1 MKKKH
6 LFGTALL
13 LGSLMTPA
21 VLQTAA
27 VVQADEFYQYQSTA
41 QAADITNW
49 IASSPEQIKQNMQ
62 NQNIRVDQS
71 GTVVDSGQDGQIYV
85 IQWGDTLWGISQA
98 TGISIAKLAY
108 DNNIQNV
115 DLIYA
120 GDTLILKRDGQ
131 VPVDYKYNGH
141 GQHCAMTKVVINN
154 YIHNG
159 DNITV
164 VDNSTNLNLTNIEN
178 TTFKEVNQSRVEYK
192 PEIKVEDAP
201 SWKQPAVQDL
211 DADKDADGGSTM
223 SKLFD
228 DDSDSGSGSSSSPSG
243 DSIVGTGGSDSTDS
257 SSTESSTSSTS
268 SSNSSSSSSSGST
281 SSNANATSSSTQAS
295 SSEEVLEL
303 DDYLDTIQAEI
314 RMLHSKDTSMSQN
327 LTLNFLDNKDEFNRN
342 ADLIADLDMKELY
355 KPRAEALLTDISKYT
370 ESSAKKVAEEIYAK
384 LKARASELADAKYLQ
399 ITLTKESG
407 RDAFNVKVYKEVE
420 ESSSSSSLSS
430 SSSAMTRTSSSS
442 DDYEDF
448 DSSSSES
455 TFSRTETSISSSSDS
470 YEE

>member
-131 VPVDYKYNGH
+131 VPVDYKYNGN

-159 DNITV
+159 NNYV
-164 VDNSTNLNLTNIEN
+164 YNDNSTNLHLTNIEN
-178 TTFKEVNQSRVEYK
+178 TTFKEVDQSRIEYK
-192 PEIKVEDAP
+192 PEIKVGDTLD
-201 SWKQPAVQDL
+201 WKQPAVQDL

-243 DSIVGTGGSDSTDS
+243 DSTGGSDSTDS

-314 RMLHSKDTSMSQN
+314 RMLHSKDTSVSQN

-399 ITLTKESG
+399 ITLTKEGG

-430 SSSAMTRTSSSS
+430 SSSTMTRTSSSS

-455 TFSRTETSISSSSDS
+455 TFSRTETSTSSSSDS

>member
-131 VPVDYKYNGH
+131 VPVDYKYNGN

-159 DNITV
+159 NNYV
-164 VDNSTNLNLTNIEN
+164 YNDNSTNLHLTNIEN
-178 TTFKEVNQSRVEYK
+178 TTFKEVDQSRIEYK
-192 PEIKVEDAP
+192 PEIKVGDTLD
-201 SWKQPAVQDL
+201 WKQPAVQDL

-243 DSIVGTGGSDSTDS
+243 DSTGGSDSTDS

-314 RMLHSKDTSMSQN
+314 RMLHSKDTSVSQN

-399 ITLTKESG
+399 ITLTKEGG

-420 ESSSSSSLSS
+420 ESSLSSSLSS
-430 SSSAMTRTSSSS
+430 SSSTMTRTSSSS

-455 TFSRTETSISSSSDS
+455 TFSRTETSTSSSSDS

>member
-159 DNITV
+159 NNYV
-164 VDNSTNLNLTNIEN
+164 YNDNSTNLHLTNIEN
-178 TTFKEVNQSRVEYK
+178 TTFKEVDQSRIEYK

-201 SWKQPAVQDL
+201 MWKQPAVQEEEVKKEV
-211 DADKDADGGSTM
+211 KDEPSMTE
-223 SKLFD
+223 LFPED
-228 DDSDSGSGSSSSPSG
+228 NSDSGSSSSPSG
-243 DSIVGTGGSDSTDS
+243 DGIVGTGGSDSTDS

-268 SSNSSSSSSSGST
+268 SSNSSSSSSSSSSST
-281 SSNANATSSSTQAS
+281 SSKANATLSSTQAS

-314 RMLHSKDTSMSQN
+314 RMLHSKDTSVSQN
-327 LTLNFLDNKDEFNRN
+327 FILNFLDNKDEFNRN

-355 KPRAEALLTDISKYT
+355 KPRAEALLTDVSKYT

-420 ESSSSSSLSS
+420 ESSSSSSSS
-430 SSSAMTRTSSSS
+430 SSTMTRTSSSS

-455 TFSRTETSISSSSDS
+455 TFSRTETSTSSSSDS